1 MHAAEHRYWQLRLDR
16 CRETLAKNN
25 FEPYVVADP
34 AQARELIL
42 ERLLPAI
49 NPRVVSWGDSM
60 TLAETGVLDTIRSMA
75 DIRLI
80 ETFASEVPRAEIL
93 ERRRQALLADLF
105 FTGTNAITEKGQL
118 VNLDMVG
125 NRVAGLTYGP
135 HHVILTVGR
144 NKLVPDLAAA
154 MERIR
159 TYAAPLNVL
168 RHPGFRTPCALTAHC
183 QDCASPD
190 RLCNTWTITEKSF
203 PPGRV
208 RVILINQD
216 LGL

>member
-1 MHAAEHRYWQLRLDR
+1 MHTAEHRYWHLRLDR
-16 CRETLAKNN
+16 CRQALAKNN
-25 FEPYVVADP
+25 FEAFVVADP
-34 AQARELIL
+34 AQARTFIL

-49 NPRVVSWGDSM
+49 KPRVVSWGDSM
-60 TLAETGVLDTIRSMA
+60 TLGATGVLDAIRAMPA
-75 DIRLI
+75 IRLI
-80 ETFASEVPRAEIL
+80 ETFAAGVDRAEIL

-105 FTGTNAITEKGQL
+105 FTGTNAVTEKGQL

-135 HHVILTVGR
+135 RHVIVTVGR
-144 NKLVPDLAAA
+144 NKLVHDLAAA

-159 TYAAPLNVL
+159 SYAAPLNVL

>member
-1 MHAAEHRYWQLRLDR
+1 
-16 CRETLAKNN
+16 
-25 FEPYVVADP
+25 
-34 AQARELIL
+34 
-42 ERLLPAI
+42 
-49 NPRVVSWGDSM
+49 
-60 TLAETGVLDTIRSMA
+60 
-75 DIRLI
+75 
-80 ETFASEVPRAEIL
+80 
-93 ERRRQALLADLF
+93 
-105 FTGTNAITEKGQL
+105 
-118 VNLDMVG
+118 MVG

>member
-1 MHAAEHRYWQLRLDR
+1 MHTAEHRYWHLRLDR
-16 CRETLAKNN
+16 CRQALAKNN
-25 FEPYVVADP
+25 FEAFVVADP
-34 AQARELIL
+34 AQARTLIL

-60 TLAETGVLDTIRSMA
+60 TLGATGVLDAIRAMPA
-75 DIRLI
+75 IRLI
-80 ETFASEVPRAEIL
+80 ETFAAGVDRTEIL

-105 FTGTNAITEKGQL
+105 FTGTN
-118 VNLDMVG
+118 
-125 NRVAGLTYGP
+125 
-135 HHVILTVGR
+135 VILTVGR
-144 NKLVPDLAAA
+144 NKLVHDLAAA

-159 TYAAPLNVL
+159 SYAAPLNVL

-203 PPGRV
+203 PSGRV

>member
-1 MHAAEHRYWQLRLDR
+1 MHSVEHRYWQLRLER
-16 CRETLAKNN
+16 CQHTLAKNN
-25 FEPYVVADP
+25 FESFVVANP
-34 AQARELIL
+34 AEARDLIL
-42 ERLLPAI
+42 HRLLPAI
-49 NPRVVSWGDSM
+49 KPGVVSWGDSM
-60 TLAETGVLDTIRSMA
+60 TLAATGVLEAIRSTP

-80 ETFASEVPRAEIL
+80 ETFASDVEREEIL

-105 FTGTNAITEKGQL
+105 FTGTNAITDKGQL

-125 NRVAGLTYGP
+125 NRVAGITFGP
-135 HHVILTVGR
+135 KHVILTVGR
-144 NKLVPDLAAA
+144 NKLVSDLAAA

-159 TYAAPLNVL
+159 SYAAPLNVL
-168 RHPGFRTPCALTAHC
+168 RHPGIRTPCALTAQCH
-183 QDCASPD
+183 DCASPD

-203 PPGRV
+203 PAGRI